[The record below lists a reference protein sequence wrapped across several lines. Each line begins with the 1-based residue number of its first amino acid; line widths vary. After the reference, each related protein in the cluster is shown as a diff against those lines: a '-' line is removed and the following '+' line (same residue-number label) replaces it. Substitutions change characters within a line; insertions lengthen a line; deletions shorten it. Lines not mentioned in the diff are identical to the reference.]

1 MSQKHD
7 IYIRALEYYLPAH
20 MMSND
25 ELQKSRPDWNVPQI
39 ASKTGVLNRHIAR
52 QDECASDLAYEAVL
66 KLIKNSG
73 IHKDEIDGIV
83 YCTQSPDHIMPPNST
98 LLHAKLDI
106 SKRAF
111 AFDFNLACS
120 GFVYGLAIAKSMME
134 SLRLQNVLVVTADTY
149 SKYIYPRDRS
159 ASSLFGD
166 GAAATLLSSAANPVS
181 KIIDFLLE
189 TDGHGGKNFMIK
201 AGGLRFPKTPDT
213 ATVKSDLTNNQ
224 WTDEHIRMDGKA
236 VLDFAMREIPDAVNR
251 ILLRNNLKLND
262 LDLILFHQA
271 SQMAL
276 DKLCKEMQ
284 VPPEKTFTN
293 IADVGNTVSSSLA
306 IALKDAEKK
315 VPISRGN
322 LVLLVGFG
330 VGFSWGCCLLR
341 W

>member
-1 MSQKHD
+1 
-7 IYIRALEYYLPAH
+7 
-20 MMSND
+20 
-25 ELQKSRPDWNVPQI
+25 
-39 ASKTGVLNRHIAR
+39 
-52 QDECASDLAYEAVL
+52 
-66 KLIKNSG
+66 
-73 IHKDEIDGIV
+73 
-83 YCTQSPDHIMPPNST
+83 
-98 LLHAKLDI
+98 
-106 SKRAF
+106 
-111 AFDFNLACS
+111 
-120 GFVYGLAIAKSMME
+120 
-134 SLRLQNVLVVTADTY
+134 
-149 SKYIYPRDRS
+149 
-159 ASSLFGD
+159 
-166 GAAATLLSSAANPVS
+166 
-181 KIIDFLLE
+181 
-189 TDGHGGKNFMIK
+189 
-201 AGGLRFPKTPDT
+201 
-213 ATVKSDLTNNQ
+213 
-224 WTDEHIRMDGKA
+224 MDGKA